1 MEIGAGYGMIL
12 SLAFLPF
19 ALLLWA
25 VIWPWAKSPALPT
38 ALDFDTLRQ
47 ATPIAMQSVKMR
59 DGYDLPVRSL
69 SGPQGAPLIVMIHGS
84 AWHGMQFEGL
94 AASLPAD
101 IVIPDLRGHGVAPL
115 RRGDVDYIGQFEDDI
130 ADLIQS
136 RAKAGQK
143 VILLGHSSGG
153 GLVIRFA
160 GGAHRDLIDAA
171 ILLAPM
177 IHHSAPTMRRNSG
190 DWTTVLLRRVIGLS
204 VLNRFGITLANHLPV
219 IRFAMPQAVLDGPLG
234 ATATTE
240 YSYRLNTSFAPRDDY
255 GKDIAALP
263 PFLLLVGADDAAF
276 VAESYAP
283 LMQPLTDKGQYQI
296 IPDAGHLS
304 LVDHPQTA
312 QAITQWVQNVA

>member
-1 MEIGAGYGMIL
+1 MEIGAGYGMRSML
-12 SLAFLPF
+12 FLGFLP
-19 ALLLWA
+19 LLLLCWA
-25 VIWPWAKSPALPT
+25 VLWPLAKSPAPLT

-47 ATPIAMQSVKMR
+47 AAPIAMQSVKMR
-59 DGYDLPVRSL
+59 DGVDVPIRAL

-84 AWHGMQFEGL
+84 AWHGMQFEGF
-94 AASLPAD
+94 AANLPAD

-115 RRGDVDYIGQFEDDI
+115 RRGDVDYIGQLEDDI
-130 ADLIQS
+130 ADLIQA

-143 VILLGHSSGG
+143 VTLLGHSSGG

-171 ILLAPM
+171 ILLSPM
-177 IHHSAPTMRRNSG
+177 IHHAAPTTRRNSG
-190 DWTTVLLRRVIGLS
+190 DWTTVLLRRRIGLS
-204 VLNRFGITLANHLPV
+204 ILNRFEITAANHLPV

-234 ATATTE
+234 ATTE

-255 GKDIAALP
+255 GADIAALP
-263 PFLLLVGADDAAF
+263 PFLLLVGAQDQAF
-276 VAESYAP
+276 VAKAYAP

-296 IPDAGHLS
+296 IPDAGHLA

-312 QAITQWVQNVA
+312 QTISQWVKNVV